1 MNLSNEG
8 DYEAIA
14 KTVRATRKQ
23 TPRRKK
29 VIKPQAANSQPDGT
43 NPNEEIGTTSD
54 PVPTD
59 VPKEGSTTVLKA

>member
-8 DYEAIA
+8 HHEIIPKKA
-14 KTVRATRKQ
+14 RATRKQ

-29 VIKPQAANSQPDGT
+29 VIKPQAANSQPDGR

-59 VPKEGSTTVLKA
+59 LPKEGSTTVLKA